1 MRLKMTTNT
10 GIGADA
16 APYPGADVAAAV
28 ARALTAARD
37 RPNPVDDVHRTAE
50 KYAGLGRDFRR
61 SAWRHLEGGDLPQAS
76 NKAWGLVAE
85 TVKAVSAQHGGIIHA
100 HRSIWMVVRELARVA
115 GDAETQQWINSSFLV
130 ARSLHSNYY
139 EDEAEEDDV
148 RAGLRQCE
156 LLSERLYELFRPDGS
171 GGDGG

>member
-1 MRLKMTTNT
+1 M
-10 GIGADA
+10 
-16 APYPGADVAAAV
+16 
-28 ARALTAARD
+28 
-37 RPNPVDDVHRTAE
+37 
-50 KYAGLGRDFRR
+50 
-61 SAWRHLEGGDLPQAS
+61 
-76 NKAWGLVAE
+76 AE

-100 HRSIWMVVRELARVA
+100 HRSIWMVVRELARVAGDA

-156 LLSERLYELFRPDGS
+156 LLWERLYELFRPDGL

>member
-1 MRLKMTTNT
+1 MTTNT
-10 GIGADA
+10 GAGAAA
-16 APYPGADVAAAV
+16 APYPALDVYCS
-28 ARALTAARD
+28 
-37 RPNPVDDVHRTAE
+37 PQ
-50 KYAGLGRDFRR
+50 KYARLGRDFRR
-61 SAWRHLEGGDLPQAS
+61 SAWRHLEEGDLPQAS

-115 GDAETQQWINSSFLV
+115 GDAGDAETQQWLNSSFLV
-130 ARSLHSNYY
+130 ARSRHSNYY

-156 LLSERLYELFRPDGS
+156 LLSERLYELFRPDGLGDE
-171 GGDGG
+171 GG

>member
-10 GIGADA
+10 GIGAAA

-61 SAWRHLEGGDLPQAS
+61 SAWRHPEEGDLPQAS

-85 TVKAVSAQHGGIIHA
+85 TVKAVSVHHGSIIHTHHA
-100 HRSIWMVVRELARVA
+100 L
-115 GDAETQQWINSSFLV
+115 
-130 ARSLHSNYY
+130 
-139 EDEAEEDDV
+139 
-148 RAGLRQCE
+148 
-156 LLSERLYELFRPDGS
+156 
-171 GGDGG
+171 